1 MSTPQPT
8 ESSAAEK
15 SGLGAPRFSVVIPTL
30 NRAHLLPLAMKSV
43 LGQTCGD
50 LELVIVD
57 DGSTD
62 GTDAVVAAMADPR
75 IRYHAQAQSGV
86 SAARN
91 AGAAIAAGEFL
102 VFLDSDDELLPI
114 ALERYSDALA
124 AHGWRAVVG
133 GRIQVSPDRRDW
145 RTSIPRGM
153 GFLPGAFAVATDIFL
168 GIGGY
173 DTQLRYSEN
182 TELGWRVKQALAA
195 ADATMGLVPEP
206 VVVRYTQATPR
217 VRHRE
222 VRGGPLDPRPP

>member
-1 MSTPQPT
+1 
-8 ESSAAEK
+8 
-15 SGLGAPRFSVVIPTL
+15 
-30 NRAHLLPLAMKSV
+30 MKSV

-145 RTSIPRGM
+145 RTWIPRGWDSC
-153 GFLPGAFAVATDIFL
+153 PARSRWRPTSSSASAATTPSCVTARTPSSVGA
-168 GIGGY
+168 
-173 DTQLRYSEN
+173 
-182 TELGWRVKQALAA
+182 
-195 ADATMGLVPEP
+195 
-206 VVVRYTQATPR
+206 
-217 VRHRE
+217 
-222 VRGGPLDPRPP
+222 